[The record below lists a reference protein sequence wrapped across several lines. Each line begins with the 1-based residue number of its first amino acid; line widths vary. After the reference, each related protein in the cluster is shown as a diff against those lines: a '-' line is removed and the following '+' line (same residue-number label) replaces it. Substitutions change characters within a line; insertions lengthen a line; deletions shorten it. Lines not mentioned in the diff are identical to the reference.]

1 MLLRNQKNA
10 CLATCQKQSSRIIKK
25 KIICSLICII
35 FMSYFDIVNLLE
47 IDFVETMA
55 METLF
60 IMDTVINLQSC
71 NFIIMLVSTYEWYLL
86 LEL

>member
-1 MLLRNQKNA
+1 MLVWQHVRYVR
-10 CLATCQKQSSRIIKK
+10 SRAVELSK
-25 KIICSLICII
+25 KIICSLIYII

-60 IMDTVINLQSC
+60 IMDTVINL
-71 NFIIMLVSTYEWYLL
+71 
-86 LEL
+86 